1 MNDSDL
7 KARILEAAASLFCE
21 SGFHGTSMRDIAAG
35 ASCSL
40 PMMYYYFSSKNEL
53 YEEIAV
59 NQFFELIK
67 RLNSE
72 LDLSRHPIDLYL
84 QVAKQRR
91 DLKGFGRAVMKVAYK
106 LWYGFEGSAELRAKI
121 TEWERDRVANTRRVM
136 DRFVPNEADRQA
148 FAEVFT
154 NYFESI
160 ITKIVMLEEDI
171 PEEAI
176 RRQLEFLT
184 SKISQ

>member
-1 MNDSDL
+1 MTDSEL
-7 KARILEAAASLFCE
+7 KTRILEAAASLFCAN
-21 SGFHGTSMRDIAAG
+21 GFHGTSMREIAAR

-59 NQFFELIK
+59 SQFFELIK
-67 RLNSE
+67 RLNGQ
-72 LDLSRHPIDLYL
+72 LDLSRHPVDLYL
-84 QVAKQRR
+84 HVARQRR
-91 DLKGFGRAVMKVAYK
+91 DLIGFNRSVMKVAYK

-121 TEWERDRVANTRRVM
+121 TQWERDRVANTRKVM

-154 NYFESI
+154 NCFESI
-160 ITKIVMLEEDI
+160 ITKIVMLEQDI

-176 RRQLEFLT
+176 RRQLELLM
-184 SKISQ
+184 SKISR